1 MSAPQ
6 HESRAR
12 EHAPGVLVAA
22 LSSAFGVALV
32 QGTGLLDAALRAGAV
47 TGDSD
52 TVAARAGSTPAATCG
67 SSGR

>member
-32 QGTGLLDAALRAGAV
+32 QGTGLLDAAGYRAL
-47 TGDSD
+47 TES
-52 TVAARAGSTPAATCG
+52 
-67 SSGR
+67 